1 MTYAIRIFIFFFFN
15 FFSTFPF
22 SPFQW
27 LTFYCTCFQFKIF
40 WERVIET
47 GKFYHRVATCSRGQ
61 FCFKFFSHISE
72 HFVHTVFQAPL
83 SKSLWSG
90 YHWNGQMKLLG
101 ENWRHANYRN
111 TVIFFFGEGG
121 GEANVVSWRGEG
133 VTVVSCRLV
142 HHSYSM
148 LKGQAPKNGFLCT
161 LPNPTKLFWTI
172 LTLPSSASLFSGW
185 SVVLDWLWFP
195 LNCLLSLLDL
205 ISNSLIFVNWRL
217 HTIL

>member
-1 MTYAIRIFIFFFFN
+1 MFYDNFARACTEIKISSFKTRKWPTLSGFLFFFIFFHL
-15 FFSTFPF
+15 SF
-22 SPFQW
+22 SPFSDW
-27 LTFYCTCFQFKIF
+27 PSTALASSSKYS
-40 WERVIET
+40 ERVIET
-47 GKFYHRVATCSRGQ
+47 GKFYHGVATCSHGQ
-61 FCFKFFSHISE
+61 FCFKLFSHISE

-111 TVIFFFGEGG
+111 TVIFFSGKG

-148 LKGQAPKNGFLCT
+148 LKGQAPKMVFFAPCQIQQNYSGQFLPCH
-161 LPNPTKLFWTI
+161 LQLRCSVADKWYWTDYD
-172 LTLPSSASLFSGW
+172 SL
-185 SVVLDWLWFP
+185 
-195 LNCLLSLLDL
+195 
-205 ISNSLIFVNWRL
+205 
-217 HTIL
+217 